1 VGFVVLLASVVGLAL
16 HEQRS
21 ARPSV
26 AVPDDAREALG
37 PGAPPA

>member
-1 VGFVVLLASVVGLAL
+1 MVLASVVGLAL

-21 ARPSV
+21 RRPSV

-37 PGAPPA
+37 AHAGATTP